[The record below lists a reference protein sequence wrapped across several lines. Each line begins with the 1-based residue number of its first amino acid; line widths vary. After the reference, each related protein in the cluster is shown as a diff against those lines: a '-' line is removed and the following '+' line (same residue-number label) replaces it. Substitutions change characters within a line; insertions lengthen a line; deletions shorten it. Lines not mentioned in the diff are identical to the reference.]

1 MVNNNHIFTVEDGR
15 VKIKGI
21 YVGLPIEQL
30 MPVLLEQGFTI
41 ADNNSR
47 PREFEG
53 NIEGLG
59 NCSLTIREGKDSVG
73 SIGIRT
79 KCKCT
84 EEEVRA
90 VIEQVNDDLH
100 AMPGFDYNGFGIAPK
115 PHEIDHFWDTTEG
128 LLKIMWDGF
137 NTHGFS
143 SKNDDGLD
151 HITIWVQGPVV
162 KDEEYWRSEVD

>member
-1 MVNNNHIFTVEDGR
+1 MVNNHHIFTKEDGR

-21 YVGLPIEQL
+21 YVGLPIEKL
-30 MPVLLEQGFTI
+30 KPVLLEQGFSI
-41 ADNNSR
+41 SSPSVFVGD
-47 PREFEG
+47 
-53 NIEGLG
+53 IEGLG
-59 NCSLTIREGKDSVG
+59 NCRLTIREGQNTVG
-73 SIGIRT
+73 LITIRT
-79 KCKCT
+79 ERKCS

-90 VIEQVNDDLH
+90 VIEQVNNDLH
-100 AMPGFDYNGFGIAPK
+100 ATPGFDYNGFGIAPK

-137 NTHGFS
+137 NIHGFS

-151 HITIWVQGPVV
+151 YITIWVQGPVV